1 MRGLSASGQLAG
13 GRAPT
18 GAQEPSGV
26 YHTGGYLLC
35 TLPGAGL
42 AWLDNQGAQ
51 ARGST
56 AGNAGRVVLAPVEGD
71 GTASWAHAD

>member
-1 MRGLSASGQLAG
+1 M
-13 GRAPT
+13 
-18 GAQEPSGV
+18 

-56 AGNAGRVVLAPVEGD
+56 AGYAGRVVLAPVEGD